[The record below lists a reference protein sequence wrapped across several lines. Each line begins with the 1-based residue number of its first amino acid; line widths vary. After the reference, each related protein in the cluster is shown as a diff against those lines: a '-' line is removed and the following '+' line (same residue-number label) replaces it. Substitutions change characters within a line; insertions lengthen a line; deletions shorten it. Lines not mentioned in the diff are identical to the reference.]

1 VEDGACG
8 AAITNVPPSS
18 RLKSKQRNVI
28 RVLDT
33 RMTLCCSVR
42 QRSLQIQAATGAMIF
57 SCFLRP
63 VQPLL
68 VLGKAPAMVTI
79 RDVARESGFSS
90 TTVSIVLNNA
100 PLARYIPAV
109 TKKRIERAAQKLG
122 YRPNQFARSLRSKR
136 SHTVGVMVFDMTDP
150 FCTLILRGI
159 ENTLYQSSYLPILTD
174 VHNEGSRFERY
185 LELLLDR
192 RIEALIV
199 VANWL
204 FLDIN
209 LLGDLEKSSIP
220 TAMIGCELKTDSI
233 SSVIV
238 DNEVGGHLA
247 LEHLH
252 VLGHRKVA
260 FIRGPKSLTDS
271 SPRWR
276 GIRNC
281 AKQCGLELDARLIL
295 DMPESRDPLSSF
307 ESGYKLTEELLRQKR
322 TFTAMLAFDDMS
334 AFGAIRALSKAGI
347 RVPEQCSVIGFD
359 DVATSA
365 IYTPSLTTVRQPM
378 EAMGASAV
386 GIVVDGINAVLEKR
400 EITATHRKV
409 APELVVR
416 DSTRSVG

>member
-1 VEDGACG
+1 
-8 AAITNVPPSS
+8 
-18 RLKSKQRNVI
+18 
-28 RVLDT
+28 
-33 RMTLCCSVR
+33 
-42 QRSLQIQAATGAMIF
+42 
-57 SCFLRP
+57 
-63 VQPLL
+63 
-68 VLGKAPAMVTI
+68 MVTI
-79 RDVARESGFSS
+79 RDVAKESGFSS

-100 PLARYIPAV
+100 PLARYIPPA
-109 TKKRIERAAQKLG
+109 TKKKIERAAQKLG

-150 FCTLILRGI
+150 YCTLVLRGI

-174 VHNEGSRFERY
+174 VHNERSRFERY
-185 LELLLDR
+185 LEMLLDR

-220 TAMIGCELKTDSI
+220 TAMIGFELKTDSI

-252 VLGHRKVA
+252 SLGHRKIA
-260 FIRGPKSLTDS
+260 FIRGPKGLTDS

-281 AKQCGLELDARLIL
+281 AREYGMEFDGRLIIDL
-295 DMPESRDPLSSF
+295 PESRDPISSF
-307 ESGYKLTEELLRQKR
+307 ESGYKLTEDLIRQKR
-322 TFTAMLAFDDMS
+322 SFTALLAFDDMS
-334 AFGAIRALSKAGI
+334 AFGAIRALNKAGV

-359 DVATSA
+359 DVSTSA
-365 IYTPSLTTVRQPM
+365 IYSPALTTVRQPM

-400 EITATHRKV
+400 EIGATHRRV

-416 DSTRSVG
+416 ESTKSLA